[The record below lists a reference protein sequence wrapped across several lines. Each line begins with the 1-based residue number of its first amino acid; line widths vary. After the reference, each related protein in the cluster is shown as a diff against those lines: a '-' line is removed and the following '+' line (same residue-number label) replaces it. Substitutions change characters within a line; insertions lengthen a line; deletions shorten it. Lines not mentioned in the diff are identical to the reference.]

1 MLTGVLKGKLASAV
15 VAKADTEAGS
25 ITKESMM
32 GTREEQGELNC
43 TLLCTILFGM
53 HNIILDC
60 RLLPSDQGWK
70 GALVQWPNNW
80 KHTLKKT
87 IAELCLCHQTR
98 RAKLLHTERE
108 ITSLTHL

>member
-80 KHTLKKT
+80 KHSAHLRGQLLSCAYATRLEEQNCSILK
-87 IAELCLCHQTR
+87 ER
-98 RAKLLHTERE
+98 LH
-108 ITSLTHL
+108 H